1 MDQDLCPN
9 GTKAV
14 AERRKAPKILCVDD
28 DPNVSEAIARAFSR
42 HGVEVIRAF
51 HGMQGFWLAST
62 EKPDA
67 IVLDLAMPK
76 GPGEEVLECLKRNAQ
91 TARIPVIVLT
101 GKSNPGLERH
111 MQRLGADRFLVKP
124 TPADTLLAEISSLLD
139 RLV

>member
-1 MDQDLCPN
+1 MKHDWFA
-9 GTKAV
+9 GGGHAV
-14 AERRKAPKILCVDD
+14 AERRKTPRILCVDD

-76 GPGEEVLECLKRNAQ
+76 GPGEEILECLKRNTQ
-91 TARIPVIVLT
+91 TAHIPVIVLT
-101 GKSNPGLERH
+101 GKNNPGLKRH
-111 MQRLGADRFLVKP
+111 VQQLGADRFLHKP
-124 TPADTLLAEISSLLD
+124 ISADALLAEISSLLD